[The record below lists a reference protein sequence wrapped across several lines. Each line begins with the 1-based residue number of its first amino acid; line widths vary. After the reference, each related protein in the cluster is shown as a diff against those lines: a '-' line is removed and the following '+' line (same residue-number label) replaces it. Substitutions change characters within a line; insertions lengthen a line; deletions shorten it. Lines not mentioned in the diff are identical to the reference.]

1 MQCPTY
7 ILAPQGSVV
16 IAHYAAYPDIAGLV
30 SYQPSP
36 DGGEYP
42 SFWAGFEGR
51 PFPVCPMIQEAETRF
66 EVTGLS
72 LADWLAEGHRPR
84 LADIAREV
92 MRAIRRED
100 LCGDA
105 IAVSNAVHAL
115 ETAGS
120 GADAAKTVIT
130 ALAVL
135 EHYVEQLQQVF
146 KRKVM

>member
-1 MQCPTY
+1 MKTPTY
-7 ILAPQGSVV
+7 ILAPQGTVV
-16 IAHYAAYPDIAGLV
+16 IAHYPAYPDIAGLV

-36 DGGEYP
+36 DGEYP
-42 SFWAGFEGR
+42 AFWAGFEGR

-105 IAVSNAVHAL
+105 IAVANGVLAL
-115 ETAGS
+115 ETAS
-120 GADAAKTVIT
+120 AGADAAKTVIM
-130 ALAVL
+130 ALATL
-135 EHYVEQLQQVF
+135 EHYVVELQAVF
-146 KRKVM
+146 QRKVQ